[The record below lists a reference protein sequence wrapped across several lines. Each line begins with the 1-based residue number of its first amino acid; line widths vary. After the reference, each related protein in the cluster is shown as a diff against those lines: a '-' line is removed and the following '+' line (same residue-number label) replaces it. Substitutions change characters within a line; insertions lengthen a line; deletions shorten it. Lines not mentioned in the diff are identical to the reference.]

1 VNQSCPVCGTQFKIG
16 PGQVGTQFPCF
27 KCGTS
32 LTVTPAG
39 IQAAGAAPPP
49 PPPPLSAVP
58 LSHDRAAA
66 ALPAVSAPAGPPW
79 WRRVDVPTWL
89 FGLGTFL
96 VILYLFLPLIN
107 HGKARRARA
116 KLSLGEAREKR
127 AEEEFKKAHATG
139 PASPTAAANRA
150 LAREAWAKDRA
161 QLEAE
166 VSDAHS
172 EVALS
177 NYWYTWGMMFGF
189 MLLAGA
195 ALGYLSPSQPAIR
208 RVVGA
213 IILCGEILLIFL
225 RYVTSVSLT
234 DAVEQVSR

>member
-1 VNQSCPVCGTQFKIG
+1 VNQNCPVCGTQFKIG
-16 PGQVGTQFPCF
+16 HGQVGTQFPCF

-39 IQAAGAAPPP
+39 IQAAGAAPHPP

-58 LSHDRAAA
+58 LSADRAAA
-66 ALPAVSAPAGPPW
+66 ALPAGPPW
-79 WRRVDVPTWL
+79 WRRVDVSTWL

-107 HGKARRARA
+107 QGKARRARA
-116 KLSLGEAREKR
+116 KLDLGEAREKR
-127 AEEEFKKAHATG
+127 AEEEYKKSLATG
-139 PASPTAAANRA
+139 PASPTASANRA
-150 LAREAWAKDRA
+150 LAKEAWAKDRA

-166 VSDAHS
+166 VSDARS
-172 EVALS
+172 EAAMS

-195 ALGYLSPSQPAIR
+195 ALGYLSPSQPTIR